1 MKYATLSRGPST
13 DEGTFGRIVCADGP
27 TLHSLELPWRNNAPQ
42 LSSIP
47 PGFYHCAMVDS
58 PKFGRVYGVQNVKD
72 RDHILIHAANFAG
85 DTSKG
90 WKSEL
95 LGCIAPCIGIGHL
108 PIPGD
113 PARKLQKCGISSRAA
128 LQDLMDWAG
137 GEPFELEI
145 R

>member
-13 DEGTFGRIVCADGP
+13 DEGTFGTIVCANGP
-27 TLHSLELPWRNNAPQ
+27 ELYSLELPWRENKPQ
-42 LSSIP
+42 VSSIP
-47 PGFYHCAMVDS
+47 PGFYHCELVNS
-58 PKFGRVYGVQNVKD
+58 PKFGKVYGVQDVKG

-85 DTSKG
+85 DTAKG

-95 LGCIAPCIGIGHL
+95 LGCIAPVTKVGVLKNSAGVTQR
-108 PIPGD
+108 
-113 PARKLQKCGISSRAA
+113 AGISSRAA
-128 LQDLMDWAG
+128 LAALMEWAG